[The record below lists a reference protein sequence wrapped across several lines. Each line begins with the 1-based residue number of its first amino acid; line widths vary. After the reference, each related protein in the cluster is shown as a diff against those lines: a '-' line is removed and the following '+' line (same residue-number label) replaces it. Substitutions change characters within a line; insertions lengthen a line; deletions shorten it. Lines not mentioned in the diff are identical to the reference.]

1 MEQWKEIKG
10 YEGRYE
16 VSNYGNVRSF
26 LFYSPKRKEYLL
38 RKQPRLLRQNNTH
51 DGYKRVALS
60 KEGKMKHITV
70 HRLVAMAFI
79 PNPDNAPAVNHKDED
94 ITNNHVSNLEW
105 CTNKYN
111 SNYGTL
117 RDRIKNR
124 LSANHHLAKQVVQMS
139 LDGKDIETFPSTR
152 EAARHFG
159 IRSECITRCCQ
170 GKYKQAAGFKWRYG
184 YMQNRRA
191 EDYQVSR

>member
-1 MEQWKEIKG
+1 MEQWKQIKG

-16 VSNYGNVRSF
+16 VSNCGNVRS
-26 LFYSPKRKEYLL
+26 LICYSTKRKEYML
-38 RKQPRLLRQNNTH
+38 RKQPRLLRQNTTH
-51 DGYKRVALS
+51 DGYKRVGLS

-70 HRLVAMAFI
+70 HRLVAIAFI

-117 RDRIKNR
+117 GKRISER
-124 LSANHHLAKQVVQMS
+124 LSKHHHLAKSVVQMS
-139 LDGKDIETFPSTR
+139 LDGKDIAIYSSTR
-152 EAARHFG
+152 EAARNIG
-159 IRSECITRCCQ
+159 IRCECITRCCK
-170 GKYKQAAGFKWRYG
+170 GKYKHAGGYKWRY
-184 YMQNRRA
+184 
-191 EDYQVSR
+191 D